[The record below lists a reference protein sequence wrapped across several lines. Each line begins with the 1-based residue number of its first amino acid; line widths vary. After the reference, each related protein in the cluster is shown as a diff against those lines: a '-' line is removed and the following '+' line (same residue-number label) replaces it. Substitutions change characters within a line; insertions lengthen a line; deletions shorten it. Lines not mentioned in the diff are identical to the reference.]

1 MKKRRFTFIALFSL
15 FFLIQAFGQTAIADS
30 IFARYMKQAQTF
42 AVNYPREKAYLH
54 FDNTSYYL
62 GDTIWFKAY
71 VTLADQPVYSAISKP
86 LYVELVDQAG
96 HVADKQIIK
105 LTKGEGTGQFV
116 LPKTM
121 FSGYYEVRA
130 YTRWMLGFS
139 EPQYFSR
146 TFPIYKMTQGD
157 QLERNITNYTLS
169 ESMEQRPFMTKD
181 KLSLRFFPEGGQ
193 LVEGVESK
201 IAFKAESNRAGD
213 IQLSGAVYSKEGT
226 ELAKI
231 ETLHDG
237 MGHFNYTPAAK
248 PAVARVNF
256 QGKEYKFDLPE
267 ALPSGYV
274 MTVENGGGAIAVQV
288 ACNAATVRDT
298 LAVFIS
304 HQGMPCAYQVIDC
317 QPGTTQRFALRTRDL
332 PTGVLQISLINHA
345 GHTLCERFS
354 FSYPRSPLNISVQ
367 GVRQIYTP
375 YAPIRCELQLK
386 DAAGTPVAGRM
397 SVSIR
402 DALRSDYLEYDNNM
416 FTDLLFTSD
425 LKGYIHQP
433 GYYFSDMTPR
443 KLEELD
449 VLMLVHGWR
458 KYDMEQLIGVTPF
471 VPLQAPEQQLIL
483 NGQVKSTI
491 LKKPM
496 KNINLSVAIKKE
508 DAGFITGQTTTD
520 EEGRFSIPL
529 EDFVGT
535 EEALI
540 QTRKQNKK
548 RNTDAS
554 IMLDRNF
561 TPDLRPLAYE
571 ELNPQW
577 KDLKEWQQ
585 RTEVFDSLYL
595 DSISR
600 LSGNYLLDEVTI
612 KSKRKGQMST
622 TVSEQ
627 SVDAYYDVRRTV
639 DKMRDEGKFVG
650 TIPEFL
656 EMMNDQ
662 FLWDRR
668 TDTYTYRQKQMVFIL
683 DGKILSA
690 IEKRMMMTEIDG
702 LSSILICQGS
712 KALSD
717 DIIQNSKSTSISE
730 ATTDLGADDM
740 DASSMYATDVETAA
754 DDAVGATG
762 TANNTV
768 GESILNDITKYV
780 FVYLIPLPYH
790 DVLNKN
796 ETAALGTRRTVLQGY
811 TPILDY
817 YSPAYPMK
825 ELYMDKKDQRR
836 TLYWNPSVKT
846 DENGKAV
853 IECYNNQYSTPLII
867 QAETLTD
874 DGRIGTVTYST
885 ISEEK

>member
-1 MKKRRFTFIALFSL
+1 MEIRKFTFIAAFSL
-15 FFLIQAFGQTAIADS
+15 FYLIPALGQSVTADS

-71 VTLADQPVYSAISKP
+71 VTLAGQPVYSAISKP

-105 LTKGEGTGQFV
+105 LTKGEGNGQFV
-116 LPKTM
+116 LPKSM

-146 TFPIYKMTQGD
+146 TFPIYKRTQGD
-157 QLERNITNYTLS
+157 QWERNITNYTLS
-169 ESMEQRPFMTKD
+169 ESMEQRPKVED
-181 KLSLRFFPEGGQ
+181 RLSLRFFPEGGQ
-193 LVEGVESK
+193 LVEGVESQV
-201 IAFKAESNRAGD
+201 AFKAESDRAGD
-213 IQLSGAVYSKEGT
+213 VQLSGALYSKEGT

-237 MGHFNYTPAAK
+237 MGRFTYTPAAE
-248 PAVARVNF
+248 PAVARVRF
-256 QGKEYKFDLPE
+256 QDKEYKFDLPK

-274 MTVENGGGAIAVQV
+274 LNVANAGGAMSIQV
-288 ACNAATVRDT
+288 TGNAATPRDT
-298 LAVFIS
+298 VAVFIT
-304 HQGMPCAYQVIDC
+304 HQGMPCAYKVIDC
-317 QPGTTQRFALRTRDL
+317 QPGVPQQFALRTREL
-332 PTGVLQISLINHA
+332 PAGVLQVSLINRA
-345 GHTLCERFS
+345 GHTLCERFT
-354 FSYPRSPLNISVQ
+354 FAYPRSPLDISV
-367 GVRQIYTP
+367 GGTRQIYTP
-375 YAPIRCELQLK
+375 YAPIRCELTLK

-449 VLMLVHGWR
+449 VLMMVHGWR
-458 KYDMEQLIGVTPF
+458 KYNMEQLVGTVPF
-471 VPLQAPEQQLIL
+471 TPLQQPEQQLVL

-496 KNINLSVAIKKE
+496 KNIALSVAIKKE
-508 DAGFITGQTTTD
+508 DVGFITGQTVTD

-529 EDFVGT
+529 EDFVGA

-571 ELNPQW
+571 ELHPQW
-577 KDLKEWQQ
+577 KDLHEWQQ
-585 RTEVFDSLYL
+585 RTEAFDSLYL

-600 LSGNYLLDEVTI
+600 LTGNYLLDEVTI
-612 KSKRKGQMST
+612 KSKRKGQMNT

-639 DKMRDEGKFVG
+639 DKLRDEGKFVG

-662 FLWDRR
+662 FFWDRR
-668 TDTYTYRQKQMVFIL
+668 DDTYTYRQKQMVFIM

-690 IEKRMMMTEIDG
+690 IEKQMMLTEIDG

-717 DIIQNSKSTSISE
+717 DIIQNSKTTSISE
-730 ATTDLGADDM
+730 ATTDLSASDM
-740 DASSMYATDVETAA
+740 DTDTGSAA
-754 DDAVGATG
+754 DDATG
-762 TANNTV
+762 TTGTTNNTV

-780 FVYLIPLPYH
+780 FVYLIPLPHH

-796 ETAALGTRRTVLQGY
+796 ETAALGTRRTILQGY
-811 TPILDY
+811 TPILDC

-836 TLYWNPSVKT
+836 TLYWNPSVQT

-853 IECYNNQYSTPLII
+853 IECYNNQYSTPLVI

-885 ISEEK
+885 ISEEKKE